1 MKKLCTAA
9 MLMALTAT
17 CMSIANAHAHAQ
29 TLATTTP
36 QKPAQTLLA
45 AAPATNIAPSAA
57 QNASNA
63 PSVSQDAQ
71 VTTFTD
77 FTADVTPAMRQDD
90 ADLWQR
96 VRRGFAMDPLASP
109 LVQDQEQWYAAR
121 QDYIRRFVERGSK
134 YMYHIVEELER
145 RKMPTEIVL
154 LPIIESAFNPQAN
167 SRAKASGMWQFI
179 PSTGKFFGL
188 KQDWLS
194 DHRRDVLRSTDA
206 ALDYLQKL
214 HGMFNSWELAF
225 AAYNCGEGCVGRAIA
240 ANQRKGLPT
249 DFLSLNLP
257 AETRSYVPKLIAVK
271 NIVLSPAT
279 YGIELNSVLNQPYF
293 IKVAAPD
300 KIDVKLAAS
309 LAEMPENDFAALNPA
324 FNKPVAANMDYFLVP
339 TAQAEVFKTNLDLY
353 RSLNGPM
360 VSWQTVTANR
370 GQSVDSIAKRYGMT
384 GSYLR
389 ATNGPFKERKGKL
402 TQPATFMV
410 PMSKEAK
417 IIDATLDKKVGLRA
431 SAGVATVASVNAT
444 SSQLASAPAATA
456 TAVTTVATAVTA
468 TSITPA
474 AAPIAAPAE
483 AAQSA
488 PTATL
493 PASGPAT
500 YQVQPGDTLFAIS
513 KRFGASVDAI
523 KQLNSL
529 HDNQLQPGQN
539 LILLALPDD
548 SAQAIKADTNL
559 KLAVN
564 AKAARPAATRASRA
578 SSTHSYTVKTG
589 DTLFAIAQKFSVS
602 IDNLLRWN
610 KLSAKAVI
618 KPGVRLRVS

>member
-1 MKKLCTAA
+1 MLVTLAA
-9 MLMALTAT
+9 I
-17 CMSIANAHAHAQ
+17 CMSIAHSHAQ
-29 TLATTTP
+29 TLAPTLTQT
-36 QKPAQTLLA
+36 PAQIFFA
-45 AAPATNIAPSAA
+45 AAPAANMPPTAA
-57 QNASNA
+57 QNSINA

-71 VTTFTD
+71 VTTVTD

-96 VRRGFAMDPLASP
+96 VRRGFTMEPLASP

-309 LAEMPENDFAALNPA
+309 LAEMPESDFAALNPA

-417 IIDATLDKKVGLRA
+417 IIDATLDKKEGLRA
-431 SAGVATVASVNAT
+431 SAGVAMVASVNAT
-444 SSQLASAPAATA
+444 PPALASVPATAAVAVTAATA
-456 TAVTTVATAVTA
+456 TTAVA
-468 TSITPA
+468 AAKAITPA
-474 AAPIAAPAE
+474 TVPIVASTEVVQPT
-483 AAQSA
+483 
-488 PTATL
+488 PTASASAS
-493 PASGPAT
+493 ASGPAT
-500 YQVQPGDTLFAIS
+500 YQIQPGDTLFAIS

-548 SAQAIKADTNL
+548 SAQAIKPDNNL
-559 KLAVN
+559 KLAAN
-564 AKAARPAATRASRA
+564 TKAARPATTRVSRA
-578 SSTHSYTVKTG
+578 PATQSYTVRTG
-589 DTLFAIAQKFSVS
+589 DTLFAIAQKFNVS

-610 KLSAKAVI
+610 RLSVKAVI